1 MALTPAR
8 TMPGVLEL
16 LPRDQ
21 IAFQRMLD
29 VIRRNYERFGFLPV
43 ETPVIEFSDVLLTK
57 TGGETERQ
65 VYFVQ
70 STGALNAADKT
81 HDGVPELALRFDLTV
96 PLARY
101 VAEHEHDL
109 SFPFRRYQMQR
120 VYRGERAQR
129 GRFREFYQCDIDVI
143 GKDALSVR
151 YDAEMPAVIYS
162 VFRELDIGPFTIQLN
177 NRKLMRGFF
186 EGLGI
191 ADGEQQML
199 VLREVDKLDK
209 RGADYVRDDADRRG
223 VRLERR
229 GGRQDPRLRAGALD
243 LAAGRARQARRA
255 GRRHRNDGAGP
266 RRTARSAGPDPGA
279 SACRETHYALN
290 LSIARGL
297 DYYTGTVYETT
308 LNDHP
313 QIGSIC
319 SGGRYEN
326 LAGHYTKSKLPGVGI
341 SIGLTRL
348 FWQLRDAGLVDTAKS
363 TVDVLVTQMDEAQ
376 LPAYLALASELRA
389 AGIATEVVLEGGKL
403 GKQFKYADRAGIRF
417 VVVLGEDETR
427 ARRGDGEGPA
437 SRGAV
442 RGGARRTGQGAAG
455 GAGAGSGDGVKP
467 TAGDPEQ
474 IRAIHP
480 RGSSEHNRH
489 HRPRRHSLTR
499 AQLVAVARHG
509 DKVSTGS
516 GRARARAARRRFPR
530 RKGQLRRT
538 DLRRHHRLRQQ
549 CRQAAGRAPRARR
562 IARWQCACARKAR
575 CWKNCSTT

>member
-16 LPRDQ
+16 LPLDQ

-29 VIRRNYERFGFLPV
+29 TIRRNYERFGFLPI
-43 ETPVIEFSDVLLTK
+43 ETPVIEHSEVLLTK

-70 STGALNAADKT
+70 STGALNAADKEP
-81 HDGVPELALRFDLTV
+81 GSVPELALRFDLTV

-143 GKDALSVR
+143 GKDSLSVR
-151 YDAEMPAVIYS
+151 YDAEIPAVIYS
-162 VFRELDIGPFTIQLN
+162 VFRELNIGAFTIQLN
-177 NRKLMRGFF
+177 NRKLMRGYF
-186 EGLGI
+186 ENLGV
-191 ADGEQQML
+191 ADAEQQML

-209 RGADYVRDDADRRG
+209 RGPDYVRDTLMGDAFGLSADATAKILDFVQ
-223 VRLERR
+223 VRSTSVADAFAKL
-229 GGRQDPRLRAGALD
+229 DALGTGSETFEQ
-243 LAAGRARQARRA
+243 GRAELKEVLALIRDYGVPEAFF
-255 GRRHRNDGAGP
+255 
-266 RRTARSAGPDPGA
+266 
-279 SACRETHYALN
+279 ALN

-313 QIGSIC
+313 GIGSIC

-326 LAGHYTKSKLPGVGI
+326 LAGQYTKSHLPGVGI

-348 FWQLRDAGLVDTAKS
+348 YWQLRDAGLVSTAQS
-363 TVDVLVTQMDEAQ
+363 TVDVLVTQMDAAQ
-376 LPAYLALASELRA
+376 LPAYLAVANELRA

-417 VVVLGEDETR
+417 VLVLGEDEI
-427 ARRGDGEGPA
+427 AK
-437 SRGAV
+437 
-442 RGGARRTGQGAAG
+442 
-455 GAGAGSGDGVKP
+455 GVVTVK
-467 TAGDPEQ
+467 
-474 IRAIHP
+474 
-480 RGSSEHNRH
+480 
-489 HRPRRHSLTR
+489 
-499 AQLVAVARHG
+499 
-509 DKVSTGS
+509 
-516 GRARARAARRRFPR
+516 
-530 RKGQLRRT
+530 
-538 DLRRHHRLRQQ
+538 DLRREDQFEVSRADLVKTLRVELA
-549 CRQAAGRAPRARR
+549 QAEIGR
-562 IARWQCACARKAR
+562 
-575 CWKNCSTT
+575 